1 MIKESLCRYKKITS
15 FEYYINK
22 INKVIN
28 KVINKIF
35 VIPI

>member
-1 MIKESLCRYKKITS
+1 MIKESLCRYTS

-35 VIPI
+35 IIPI